1 MAISALRTAL
11 AGYTAR
17 TEAFAKIAERVARKP
32 ADTDT
37 VKDTVDMIA
46 NQHAAEANLTVAR
59 VAETM
64 DEAAIHVIA

>member
-32 ADTDT
+32 VDTDI
-37 VKDTVDMIA
+37 VKDTVGMIT
-46 NQHAAEANLTVAR
+46 NQRAAEANLAVAR
-59 VAETM
+59 VAQDM
-64 DEAAIHVIA
+64 DETAIHVIA